1 VKLATDM
8 SIAKVTEITAQ
19 SPDGFDQAI
28 RHGIERINDSL
39 RNVQSVW
46 IKDQEI
52 VLHDGSVRAYRVTM
66 KITFVLED

>member
-1 VKLATDM
+1 M
-8 SIAKVTEITAQ
+8 SIAKITEVTAQ

-28 RHGIERINDSL
+28 RHGIERINQSL

>member
-1 VKLATDM
+1 M
-8 SIAKVTEITAQ
+8 SIAKITEITAQ
-19 SPDGFDQAI
+19 SSESFDQAI
-28 RHGIERINDSL
+28 RHGIERVNESI